1 MRQRG
6 VGAWREGAHLWKTT
20 ASTVMAASR
29 RKAKAPRMDPI
40 TKESR
45 SGSWEDSSPEEGKA
59 LHEHVPTYPAT
70 HPPTHPP
77 THSPRSQCSAT
88 SSPHLWAGGFWER
101 VQAWRVPG
109 LSHYPTVW
117 PLPSRLPLTLRQC
130 LEIDLPPIGAV
141 ACGGPCPHLEAIDV
155 AGAQLR
161 HSCRVGLA
169 GQSEGVGFI
178 FCLGMTATH
187 SLPAGP
193 SSPPRLLPPGLLGS
207 LTFHRASGHLS

>member
-1 MRQRG
+1 M
-6 VGAWREGAHLWKTT
+6 
-20 ASTVMAASR
+20 
-29 RKAKAPRMDPI
+29 
-40 TKESR
+40 
-45 SGSWEDSSPEEGKA
+45 GKA

-70 HPPTHPP
+70 HPPTHPHRHRP
-77 THSPRSQCSAT
+77 HSQCSAT
-88 SSPHLWAGGFWER
+88 STPHLWSGGFK
-101 VQAWRVPG
+101 PG
-109 LSHYPTVW
+109 GSRASPHYPTVW

-141 ACGGPCPHLEAIDV
+141 ACSGPRPHLEAIDV

-161 HSCRVGLA
+161 HCCRVGLA

-193 SSPPRLLPPGLLGS
+193 SSSPLLLPTRLLGS
-207 LTFHRASGHLS
+207 LTFHRASGHLSWFPLL